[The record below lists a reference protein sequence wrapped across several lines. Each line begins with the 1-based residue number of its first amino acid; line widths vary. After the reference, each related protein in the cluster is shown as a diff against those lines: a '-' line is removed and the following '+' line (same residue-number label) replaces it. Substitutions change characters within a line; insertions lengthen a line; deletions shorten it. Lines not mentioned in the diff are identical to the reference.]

1 MKLEKF
7 LVYKYDYEI
16 LMNDVCFI
24 CISEFLL

>member
-7 LVYKYDYEI
+7 LVYKYDCEI